1 MKHNLLLLFLILTI
15 LCTTVA
21 SAPYRTAQGDR
32 IIKANLNG
40 TTYFAT
46 THAAP
51 KLHDTELGNTQRNVA
66 RFTALV
72 DDWYSDNC
80 AANEV
85 LHALVDTVIQHFTDN
100 PTALHTTDGKQ
111 PLAIFDIDET
121 TLSPYFF
128 VKARIIER
136 TKQGIPDDEDI
147 HPTPEQFTSLQ
158 PIKRLYDFFIEQ
170 GIAVA
175 FITARDE
182 SRRGT
187 TTQDL
192 LHHGFA
198 TYAALITMP
207 SWFKLSGG
215 LYKELARTS
224 LAKKYE
230 IIMNVDDGHPNLQG
244 EHVGRYAVWLPTPL
258 ERRLGEDQFLQTL
271 INAIE

>member
-1 MKHNLLLLFLILTI
+1 MKQNFLLLLPILAT
-15 LCTTVA
+15 LFATLA
-21 SAPYRTAQGDR
+21 SAPYRTAQDDR
-32 IIKANLNG
+32 IIKAQLNG

-51 KLHDTELGNTQRNVA
+51 KLHDTELGNSQRNLA
-66 RFTALV
+66 RFTQLV

-80 AANEV
+80 AGNEV
-85 LHALVDTVIQHFTDN
+85 LHTLVDVVIQHFTEYPEALC
-100 PTALHTTDGKQ
+100 PTGNKQ

-128 VKARIIER
+128 VKERIMQR
-136 TKQGIPDDEDI
+136 TALGIPDDEDI

-158 PIKRLYDFFIEQ
+158 PIKRLYDFFVAH
-170 GIAVA
+170 GIAIA

-187 TTQDL
+187 TTRDL
-192 LHHGFA
+192 QHHGFA

-224 LAKKYE
+224 LAKKY
-230 IIMNVDDGHPNLQG
+230 
-244 EHVGRYAVWLPTPL
+244 
-258 ERRLGEDQFLQTL
+258 
-271 INAIE
+271 